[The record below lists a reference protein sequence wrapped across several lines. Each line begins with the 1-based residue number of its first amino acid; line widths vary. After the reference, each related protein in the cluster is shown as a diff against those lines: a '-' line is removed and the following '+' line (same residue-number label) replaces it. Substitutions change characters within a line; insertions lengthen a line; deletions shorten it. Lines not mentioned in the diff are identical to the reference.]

1 MAEPVIRIVD
11 LWKEYSHDGT
21 STPALRGAHL
31 EIGTGEIVALFGKSG
46 SGKSTL
52 FNLIAGL
59 DRPTRGRIEVEGQDL
74 EGLGEKGRTTLRR
87 MRLGF
92 VFQFFNLLPTLTAFE
107 NVFLSLELA
116 DQPDPGLPSWPLKK
130 WVSREREHRYP
141 HELSGGEQQRVAIA
155 RAIVKRPSIILADE
169 PTGNLDT
176 ATGDQ
181 ILDLL
186 TRRCRE
192 SGHDPDHGHPQP
204 PHLPLCEP
212 DPADGGR
219 YHRRRNLLRGT
230 WPLKIVT
237 QSFLRYLTRRL
248 SLSLLQLFGVACGV
262 AAVVGMTLSAQTAL
276 TSFTKAVEFLQGKAT
291 HSLQRPAG
299 PMEETLLLRLAR
311 DPAVEWFSP
320 VIDRRLRLGN
330 GELVRL
336 LGIDP
341 FLGQDHPSGD
351 CPRTVSGK
359 ECDQSGTG
367 PLLSSG

>member
-1 MAEPVIRIVD
+1 MERGPVAEPVIRIVD
-11 LWKEYSHDGT
+11 LWKEYSLDGT

-107 NVFLSLELA
+107 NVFLSLELS
-116 DQPDPGLPSWPLKK
+116 DQPDPGSALAALEEVGLKGK
-130 WVSREREHRYP
+130 GDRYP

-155 RAIVKRPSIILADE
+155 RAMVKRPSIILADE

-181 ILDLL
+181 VLDLL

-192 SGHDPDHGHPQP
+192 F
-204 PHLPLCEP
+204 
-212 DPADGGR
+212 
-219 YHRRRNLLRGT
+219 NT
-230 WPLKIVT
+230 
-237 QSFLRYLTRRL
+237 
-248 SLSLLQLFGVACGV
+248 
-262 AAVVGMTLSAQTAL
+262 TLIM
-276 TSFTKAVEFLQGKAT
+276 AT
-291 HSLQRPAG
+291 HAPLTCQYASRILRMVDG
-299 PMEETLLLRLAR
+299 MIVEETSC
-311 DPAVEWFSP
+311 E
-320 VIDRRLRLGN
+320 
-330 GELVRL
+330 
-336 LGIDP
+336 
-341 FLGQDHPSGD
+341 
-351 CPRTVSGK
+351 
-359 ECDQSGTG
+359 G
-367 PLLSSG
+367 PGR